1 MKAMTKKYYFSVEGK
16 TEKWYLDWLQNAI
29 NTANTTTYKVVFDS
43 KVEKNPL
50 ARVKAITII
59 SKTEIVH
66 ICDKESNDEDHVKA
80 FQTTLESMKKAQKQG
95 KHITYKLGYSN
106 FTFELWIILH
116 KQDCNTCF
124 DNRKQYLQV
133 INKAY
138 HKSFNSLDE
147 YKRED
152 NFKQLLMQLDLS
164 DVNNAINRAHTIMQ
178 NNKQNECVLQRYA
191 GFTFYKNNPSTSLG
205 EYISRILTECGYNLK
220 RSR

>member
-1 MKAMTKKYYFSVEGK
+1 M
-16 TEKWYLDWLQNAI
+16 
-29 NTANTTTYKVVFDS
+29 
-43 KVEKNPL
+43 
-50 ARVKAITII
+50 
-59 SKTEIVH
+59 
-66 ICDKESNDEDHVKA
+66 
-80 FQTTLESMKKAQKQG
+80 
-95 KHITYKLGYSN
+95 
-106 FTFELWIILH
+106 
-116 KQDCNTCF
+116 
-124 DNRKQYLQV
+124 QV

-191 GFTFYKNNPSTSLG
+191 GFTFYKNNSSTSLG